1 MYDAHKIPFQPPL
14 PWPVAP
20 APTNSNHGAPFHG
33 GYYEQAQW
41 LGQLRVQDQVVTE
54 DGQVGIVADILRRES
69 KLLVR
74 LEYGLGPPIPMA
86 VDEVQHVNGKVN
98 E

>member
-1 MYDAHKIPFQPPL
+1 M
-14 PWPVAP
+14 
-20 APTNSNHGAPFHG
+20 
-33 GYYEQAQW
+33 
-41 LGQLRVQDQVVTE
+41 
-54 DGQVGIVADILRRES
+54 GIVADILRRES